1 MQVSEQVAAKSV
13 PAIGAVLGAMVNTVF
28 IDHFQQMAHGHFTVR
43 RLERKYGSVAVK
55 AAYQAIDGS
64 PAR

>member
-1 MQVSEQVAAKSV
+1 MQGTAQIAPKST
-13 PAIGAVLGAMVNTVF
+13 PAIGAVLSATVNSLF
-28 IDHFQQMAHGHFTVR
+28 IDHFQQMAHGHFTVS

-55 AAYQAIDGS
+55 AAYQTIDAS

>member
-1 MQVSEQVAAKSV
+1 
-13 PAIGAVLGAMVNTVF
+13 IGAVLGATVNTLF

-55 AAYQAIDGS
+55 AAYQAIDAS